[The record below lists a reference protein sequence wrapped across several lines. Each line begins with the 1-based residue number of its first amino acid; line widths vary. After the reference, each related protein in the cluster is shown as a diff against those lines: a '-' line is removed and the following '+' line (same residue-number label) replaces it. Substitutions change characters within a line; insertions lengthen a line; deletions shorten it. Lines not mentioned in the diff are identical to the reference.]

1 VKIFLNKLHDES
13 QLGKLLFFLRDLFP
27 SRIEEIIGLAAD
39 MSYGMTIDLKPQK
52 TNRSRP
58 QENYYRKWSREF
70 GKHVGLTPAEMH
82 DEILCLHF
90 GSEDV
95 ETPFGLKRRP
105 IQRSNTSNREEYT
118 DLIETLVRVAAEM
131 DFSIPEPRHD
141 DA

>member
-1 VKIFLNKLHDES
+1 MKIFLNKLHDES

-27 SRIEEIIGLAAD
+27 GRIEEIIGLAA
-39 MSYGMTIDLKPQK
+39 
-52 TNRSRP
+52 NRSRP

-95 ETPFGLKRRP
+95 ETPFGIKRRP

>member
-1 VKIFLNKLHDES
+1 MKLYLNKLHEIK
-13 QLGKLLFFLRDLFP
+13 QLTKLLFYLREIFP
-27 SRIEEIIGLAAD
+27 ARVQEITDLAAD

-58 QENYYRKWSREF
+58 QENYYRKWSRDF
-70 GKHVGLTPAEMH
+70 GKHVGLTPNEMH
-82 DEILCLHF
+82 EEILCLHF

-95 ETPFGLKRRP
+95 ETPFGIKRRP

-118 DLIETLVRVAAEM
+118 ELIQTLVRVAAEM
-131 DFSIPEPRHD
+131 DFVIPEPRHD